1 MNYLIWKTLLGGMI
15 VLADWLKNS
24 RFTAIL
30 TGAGMSTESGLPDFR
45 SAGKGMWNH
54 KDPRMLASTYAL
66 KHNRSEFFDF
76 YRYRISM
83 LHESRPHRGHVIL
96 ADWEKRGLIHTI
108 ITQNV
113 DGFHQAAGSNNVLE
127 LHGSLRKL
135 RCQKCHQTHSSELY
149 IDYRN
154 VCTCGGFLRPSV
166 VLFGESLPMETLD
179 RAFIAAEKAE
189 LFIVL
194 GSSLQVS
201 PANQLPIEAKQ
212 NGAKLVI
219 VNMEETEQDDIA
231 DLVIHNEKIGDFLQK
246 VDQQV
251 RG

>member
-1 MNYLIWKTLLGGMI
+1 VNYLIWKTLLGGMI